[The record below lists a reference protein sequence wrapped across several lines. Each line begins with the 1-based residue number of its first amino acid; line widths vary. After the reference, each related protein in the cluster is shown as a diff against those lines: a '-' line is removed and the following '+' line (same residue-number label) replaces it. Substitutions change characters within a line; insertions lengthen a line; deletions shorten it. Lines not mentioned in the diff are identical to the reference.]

1 MVRAVYT
8 LVQLVH
14 FSPVAVHQLYHQHSQ
29 IWDVMKQSVQYFTHY
44 RKPLLGFFLD
54 PWPVFWRHALN
65 LPLLQTCRFTCV
77 LLYAPDS
84 PAGCTCFGDSPV
96 ACTCSPVQRRSQAR
110 SWVEWSEIGCGHLW
124 GCLMPRNWEPYPSIW
139 PLIPPDSWSPSP
151 IAACKLASSPFV
163 SHYNSAKSFEKN
175 PRNSDQTVSEAF

>member
-1 MVRAVYT
+1 MVPDVYT

-14 FSPVAVHQLYHQHSQ
+14 FSPVAVSP
-29 IWDVMKQSVQYFTHY
+29 VSVQYFTHY
-44 RKPLLGFFLD
+44 KKPLLGFFWALGLYFGGMLWTC
-54 PWPVFWRHALN
+54 PFCRHADS
-65 LPLLQTCRFTCV
+65 PVVCTWFTCWMHLFWRFTCCMH
-77 LLYAPDS
+77 LL
-84 PAGCTCFGDSPV
+84 
-96 ACTCSPVQRRSQAR
+96 PVQRRSQAR